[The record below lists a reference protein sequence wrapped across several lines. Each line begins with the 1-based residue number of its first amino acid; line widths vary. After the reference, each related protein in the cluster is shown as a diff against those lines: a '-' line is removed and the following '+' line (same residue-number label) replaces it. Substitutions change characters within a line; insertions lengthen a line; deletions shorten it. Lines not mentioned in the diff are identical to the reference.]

1 MVDPDD
7 GQPWDF
13 SRRDKREKARRLL
26 REQKPILLIGSPMCT
41 QFSTWQYLNYSKSKD
56 QAAMRRARA
65 GACVHLEF
73 VAELYHEQID
83 GGRYFLHEH
92 PRHATSWKLECM
104 TRLQEIPSVDTVQGD
119 QCQFGAVAMKGPDR
133 GRPVKKPS
141 GFMSNS
147 IEIRHA
153 LSRVCEGRN
162 GECSR
167 PQGGK
172 HTTVQG
178 SVTKSTAIYPR
189 ELCRAVLRG
198 MTAQLRRDRRLIA
211 GCCGIQVEGLELDSE
226 PVDKETDGV
235 MHGHVVALAAEV
247 KNEDAMAEKQLFGP
261 A

>member
-1 MVDPDD
+1 
-7 GQPWDF
+7 
-13 SRRDKREKARRLL
+13 
-26 REQKPILLIGSPMCT
+26 
-41 QFSTWQYLNYSKSKD
+41 
-56 QAAMRRARA
+56 
-65 GACVHLEF
+65 
-73 VAELYHEQID
+73 
-83 GGRYFLHEH
+83 
-92 PRHATSWKLECM
+92 
-104 TRLQEIPSVDTVQGD
+104 
-119 QCQFGAVAMKGPDR
+119 MKGPDR

-211 GCCGIQVEGLELDSE
+211 GCYGIQVEDAGLDPVS
-226 PVDKETDGV
+226 VDKETDGV
-235 MHGHVVALAAEV
+235 MHGHLLALAAEV
-247 KNEDAMAEKQLFGP
+247 KGEDAMAERQLFGP
-261 A
+261 AQGYSGKYKDDLTGQPLRDDLVKMARAKELEFFCSKGVWIKVPRRRSFEKIGKPPISVRWVDVNKGDEMEPNYRSSSLPGS

>member
-1 MVDPDD
+1 
-7 GQPWDF
+7 
-13 SRRDKREKARRLL
+13 
-26 REQKPILLIGSPMCT
+26 
-41 QFSTWQYLNYSKSKD
+41 
-56 QAAMRRARA
+56 
-65 GACVHLEF
+65 
-73 VAELYHEQID
+73 
-83 GGRYFLHEH
+83 
-92 PRHATSWKLECM
+92 
-104 TRLQEIPSVDTVQGD
+104 
-119 QCQFGAVAMKGPDR
+119 MKGPDR

-153 LSRVCEGRN
+153 LSRVCKGRN

-172 HTTVQG
+172 HTTVEE

-211 GCCGIQVEGLELDSE
+211 GCYGIQVEGLELDSE
-226 PVDKETDGV
+226 PVDKETGGI
-235 MHGHVVALAAEV
+235 MHGHLAALAAEA

-261 A
+261 AQGYSGKYKDDLTGQPLRDDLVKMARAKELEFFCSKGVDQGASTKIL